1 MTHTK
6 LDILVLLRECSD
18 PRPPARTITRGAGI
32 SERGLRRLANQA
44 DLIAL
49 EEALKLKDKLSA
61 RVTAVTIGPK
71 QLNDTLRL
79 ALSMGAD
86 RAIRVW
92 DHGLDHGDVVADARV
107 LAQAISILEPTLF
120 FTGNRL
126 LDRGDDPTA
135 ALASARLDRPCIG
148 SAVALTIRKRGV
160 EVLRKGDRGSRQEL
174 AVDFPCTVMFEEGE
188 TPRYPS
194 VGDVT
199 RALSAPIEIWDLSL
213 LGLPFQAVGSIGSCL
228 DTAEFGVPR
237 PDPVRVVTPD
247 ASLPAFERIISLLSG
262 GIKAREGKLYQ
273 KSADETVDALWQ
285 ILRDEGLTPGTPI

>member
-1 MTHTK
+1 MPHAK
-6 LDILVLLRECSD
+6 LTILVLLRECSD
-18 PRPPARTITRGAGI
+18 PRPPARTLTRGAGI

-71 QLNDTLRL
+71 RLNDTLRL

-92 DHGLDHGDVVADARV
+92 DHGLEHGDAVADARV
-107 LAQAISILEPTLF
+107 LAQTVSILEPTLLF
-120 FTGNRL
+120 CGNRMM
-126 LDRGDDPTA
+126 DRGDDPTA

-148 SAVALTIRKRGV
+148 SVTALTIRSHGV

-174 AVDFPCTVMFEEGE
+174 VADFPCTVMFEEGE
-188 TPRYPS
+188 APRYPS
-194 VGDVT
+194 MSSIT
-199 RALSAPIEIWDLSL
+199 QALSAPIEIWDLSS
-213 LGLPFQAVGSIGSCL
+213 LGLPFQTVGSIGSTL

-262 GIKAREGKLYQ
+262 GIKAREGRLSH
-273 KSADETVDALWQ
+273 KSADETAEALWQ
-285 ILRDEGLTPGTPI
+285 ILSEEGLTPGATI